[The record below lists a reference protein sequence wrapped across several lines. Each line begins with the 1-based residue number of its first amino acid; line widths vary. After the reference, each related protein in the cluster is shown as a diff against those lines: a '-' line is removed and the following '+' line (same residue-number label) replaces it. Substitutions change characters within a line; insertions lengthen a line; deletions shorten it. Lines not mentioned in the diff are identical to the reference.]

1 MGYGATGRI
10 LRVDLTRMHCHTEQ
24 LDEDVYRLYPGGKA
38 LAGYFMLRE
47 FVPGTDALSPDS
59 VLVVANGLLTGA
71 PVSTAARFTVAA
83 RSPLTAA
90 YGDSEAG
97 GYSRPELKAAGYE
110 AKIVPGRAAAAGRG
124 AAQAR
129 GGDAGCPAHP
139 GDRVDCAR
147 GRQRPRGLP

>member
-71 PVSTAARFTVAA
+71 PGPVDERQLRELHV
-83 RSPLTAA
+83 RV
-90 YGDSEAG
+90 
-97 GYSRPELKAAGYE
+97 RQPEP
-110 AKIVPGRAAAAGRG
+110 AK
-124 AAQAR
+124 
-129 GGDAGCPAHP
+129 PA
-139 GDRVDCAR
+139 
-147 GRQRPRGLP
+147 

>member
-1 MGYGATGRI
+1 MAWTRKI

-83 RSPLTAA
+83 RSPLTGA
-90 YGDSEAG
+90 YGESEAG
-97 GYSRPELKAAGYE
+97 GYFGPELKAAGYE
-110 AKIVPGRAAAAGRG
+110 AIIVTGRAGVPLDPRRERRDPRRRRALGTR
-124 AAQAR
+124 AR
-129 GGDAGCPAHP
+129 GGADGDP
-139 GDRVDCAR
+139 G
-147 GRQRPRGLP
+147 